1 MLIGGI
7 RHMVVIDMTK
17 YQTVVVVSKSM
28 PVDLNLNLTRLIAG

>member
-1 MLIGGI
+1 
-7 RHMVVIDMTK
+7 MVVIDMTK